1 MQFTVFIRY
10 NYKIILWSLVIA
22 YLCFSPSDGFKKV
35 PIIIPHLDK
44 VVHFIM
50 FFVLGMLMEA
60 LKIRKINLITRIW
73 LPLLGIVY
81 GGLIELVQYYLID
94 GRHGD
99 LVDWTADILGLL
111 IGIGLVKILPLKLQR
126 LMA

>member
-1 MQFTVFIRY
+1 MQFSVLIRY

-35 PIIIPHLDK
+35 PILIPHLDK

-50 FFVLGMLMEA
+50 FFILGMLMET
-60 LKIRKINLITRIW
+60 LKIRQINVVTRIG

-81 GGLIELVQYYLID
+81 GGLIELIQHFVID

-99 LVDWTADILGLL
+99 WVDWIADILGLF
-111 IGIGLVKILPLKLQR
+111 IGIGFVKLLPLKLRR
-126 LMA
+126 LLA

>member
-1 MQFTVFIRY
+1 MQFLVLIRY
-10 NYKIILWSLVIA
+10 HYKIILWSLVIA

-35 PIIIPHLDK
+35 PILIPHLDK

-50 FFVLGMLMEA
+50 FFILGMLMEA
-60 LKIRKINLITRIW
+60 LKIRQINVVTRIG

-81 GGLIELVQYYLID
+81 GGLIELTQHFVID

-99 LVDWTADILGLL
+99 WVDWTADIIGLS
-111 IGIGLVKILPLKLQR
+111 IGILFVKILPLKIQR
-126 LMA
+126 LLA